1 MEDPSEKKPAPANK
15 PAAKKPAASKKPA
28 AKKPAAAKKP
38 TTKKPAVKKPAKQV
52 EVEQAAAAEQAAQ
65 QAAELTAAEQTAAAE
80 KAAEQAAAEKQ
91 AKAELAAELAE
102 KNLSMAPASIM
113 SRAQATLID
122 YLLLLI
128 VISVAAVVSGNSPIT
143 AMDDGGWE
151 GALTFLMLLMAYLI
165 LMSIMQIGFAG
176 REGTHNGQT
185 LGKQLMG
192 LRVITQQGGPIN
204 QRKAF
209 RREMFWK
216 VFIFWFLLAVPFI
229 GWLCLLVINW
239 YLLFPREGRYP
250 LQDEVCGTLVINN
263 RLEAE
268 AVGEAD
274 SEVA

>member
-1 MEDPSEKKPAPANK
+1 MEDPSDKKPTRAKK

-28 AKKPAAAKKP
+28 AKKSAASKKP
-38 TTKKPAVKKPAKQV
+38 VVKTARQV
-52 EVEQAAAAEQAAQ
+52 EVEQAAATEQAAK
-65 QAAELTAAEQTAAAE
+65 QASEQAAAEQTAAAE
-80 KAAEQAAAEKQ
+80 KAAQLAAAEKQ

-102 KNLSMAPASIM
+102 KNLSMAPAGIL

-128 VISVAAVVSGNSPIT
+128 VISIAAVVSGNSPIT

-165 LMSIMQIGFAG
+165 LMSILQIGFAG
-176 REGTHNGQT
+176 REGAHNGQT

-229 GWLCLLVINW
+229 GWLCLLIINW
-239 YLLFPREGRYP
+239 HLLFPREGRYP
-250 LQDEVCGTLVINN
+250 LQDEVCGTLVINT
-263 RLEAE
+263 RLTAE
-268 AVGEAD
+268 ASSEAD
-274 SEVA
+274 S

>member
-1 MEDPSEKKPAPANK
+1 
-15 PAAKKPAASKKPA
+15 
-28 AKKPAAAKKP
+28 
-38 TTKKPAVKKPAKQV
+38 
-52 EVEQAAAAEQAAQ
+52 
-65 QAAELTAAEQTAAAE
+65 
-80 KAAEQAAAEKQ
+80 
-91 AKAELAAELAE
+91 
-102 KNLSMAPASIM
+102 MAPAGIL

-122 YLLLLI
+122 YLVLLI
-128 VISVAAVVSGNSPIT
+128 VISIAAVVSGNSPIT

-151 GALTFLMLLMAYLI
+151 GAITFLMLLMAYLI
-165 LMSIMQIGFAG
+165 LMSIMQISFAG
-176 REGTHNGQT
+176 REGAHNGQT

-250 LQDEVCGTLVINN
+250 LQDEVCGTLVINT
-263 RLEAE
+263 RLTAEVEDEAN
-268 AVGEAD
+268 